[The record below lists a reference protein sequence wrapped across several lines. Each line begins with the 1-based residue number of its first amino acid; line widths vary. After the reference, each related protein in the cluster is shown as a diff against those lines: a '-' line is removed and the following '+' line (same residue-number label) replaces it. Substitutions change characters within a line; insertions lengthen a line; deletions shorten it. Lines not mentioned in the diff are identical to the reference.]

1 MCWCGHGVTGTE
13 WGNEYDSGYR
23 GECVVARQPPCCG
36 AEPLCEITPQSPFPC
51 ISRDPD
57 FIPAHNVSAT
67 CVCAD
72 TYVGIDCGDTI
83 AGQIIRK
90 EQLSAL
96 AAGDGCFA
104 IDSQVHLV
112 RTSLH
117 PPHAHARRL
126 GAVRISDVE
135 IGDVVRSVD
144 AAGRDSATTVVFVHD
159 HVLPSATVV
168 LHFVGAAGAP
178 VRYELTG
185 AHMVPI
191 VMACEESLCTITQTQ
206 PARSIEAGSV
216 ILRRSLGAQ
225 ERTRLSG
232 AGAGVGDFEYVTVTR
247 VSQGR
252 AMVRYIVS
260 CGAGFQSF
268 EV

>member
-1 MCWCGHGVTGTE
+1 LCGHGVTGTE

-23 GECVVARQPPCCG
+23 GECVVARQSPCCG
-36 AEPLCEITPQSPFPC
+36 AEPLCKITPQSPFPC

-72 TYVGIDCGDTI
+72 TYVGIDCSDTI
-83 AGQIIRK
+83 AEQIIRK

-96 AAGDGCFA
+96 AAGDGCFS

-112 RTSLH
+112 RTSPH

-216 ILRRSLGAQ
+216 ILRRSVGAQ
-225 ERTRLSG
+225 ERKRGSG
-232 AGAGVGDFEYVTVTR
+232 AGAGAGDFEYVTVTR

>member
-1 MCWCGHGVTGTE
+1 MAPVRVARGGRVRPVRFLPALVRAPSIFQEIVRGTARAR
-13 WGNEYDSGYR
+13 WAGRASVKPRLGAQIASGFLSQQR

-168 LHFVGAAGAP
+168 LHFVGAAG
-178 VRYELTG
+178 
-185 AHMVPI
+185 
-191 VMACEESLCTITQTQ
+191 
-206 PARSIEAGSV
+206 
-216 ILRRSLGAQ
+216 
-225 ERTRLSG
+225 
-232 AGAGVGDFEYVTVTR
+232 
-247 VSQGR
+247 
-252 AMVRYIVS
+252 
-260 CGAGFQSF
+260 
-268 EV
+268 